1 MILAFCGGTNMV
13 RKMLL
18 VVGLTVIGI
27 AAWAGVSRPGQT
39 AGRADKSRDL
49 KAAYVHAVVFHVKK
63 DAPQGEV
70 SALIRDAHELLGQI
84 PSVRELRVGRP
95 AEKSTP
101 DFAKKD
107 FQVGLLVLFDDAQ
120 GLETYLHHPSHQK
133 YVEKH
138 MSHVEVEK
146 LLVYDF
152 ENQNK

>member
-1 MILAFCGGTNMV
+1 MS
-13 RKMLL
+13 RKMLFM
-18 VVGLTVIGI
+18 VGLAVTGI
-27 AAWAGVSRPGQT
+27 ALWAGVSRPGQ
-39 AGRADKSRDL
+39 ADKARDR
-49 KAAYVHAVVFHVKK
+49 KAAGYVHAVIFHVKK
-63 DAPQGEV
+63 EAPQGEV
-70 SALIRDAHELLGQI
+70 PALIHDAHELLGHI

-120 GLETYLHHPSHQK
+120 GLETYLNHPSHLK

-138 MSHVEVEK
+138 MSHIDVEK
-146 LLVYDF
+146 LHVYDF